1 MDIRALGYL
10 RIETADLAAWR
21 TYVLDILGMAEAEGT
36 TDTRLNVRIDDR
48 THRFQFVA
56 GDRDRLLA
64 AGFEVAN
71 ARALREAAAELE
83 SAGHPVKQ
91 ADDATLADR
100 RVQGLIH
107 CEDPS
112 GNPLEIYWGQAQ
124 DHSPLGTPYGNRF
137 VTGGPHG
144 SHGPHNPHE
153 NLGLGHVVLP
163 AAETEATL
171 DFYENL
177 LGFQLRDSM
186 RLPPVAVPTGAP
198 GRDFHWMHF
207 LSPNRRHHSLGLYP
221 GALPPGIV
229 HFMVELETLDDVGYC
244 LDRMNKAGIP
254 IASTLG
260 RHSNDH
266 MVSFYAQAP
275 GGFQVEYGWDGLL
288 VDPATWTAKEIT
300 ADSFWGHQWNG

>member
-21 TYVLDILGMAEAEGT
+21 TYVLDVLGMNEAQGS
-36 TDTRLNVRIDDR
+36 TDTQLNVRIDDR
-48 THRFQFVA
+48 IHRFQFVA
-56 GDRDRLLA
+56 GAQDRLLA

-71 ARALREAAAELE
+71 ARALQDAAAELE
-83 SAGHPVKQ
+83 AAGYAVKGGD
-91 ADDATLADR
+91 AATLADR
-100 RVQGLIH
+100 RVQGLVH

-112 GNPLEIYWGQAQ
+112 GNPLELYWGQAQ
-124 DHSPLGTPYGNRF
+124 DHTPLAAPYGNRF
-137 VTGGPHG
+137 VTGDM
-144 SHGPHNPHE
+144 
-153 NLGLGHVVLP
+153 GLGHVVLP
-163 AAETEATL
+163 APDTEATL

-186 RLPPVAVPTGAP
+186 KLPPVAVPTGAP
-198 GRDFHWMHF
+198 GKDFHWMHF

-229 HFMVELETLDDVGYC
+229 HFMVELERLDDVGYC

-275 GGFQVEYGWDGLL
+275 GGFQVEYGWDGLI

>member
-21 TYVLDILGMAEAEGT
+21 TYVLDVLGMTEGRGS
-36 TDTRLNVRIDDR
+36 TDSRLLVRIDDR
-48 THRFQFVA
+48 VHRFQFVA
-56 GDRDRLLA
+56 GTRDRLLA

-71 ARALREAAAELE
+71 AKALAQAARELEAAGVAVEH
-83 SAGHPVKQ
+83 G
-91 ADDATLADR
+91 DDATLADR

-107 CEDPS
+107 CEDPG

-124 DHSPLGTPYGNRF
+124 DHGPLAAPYGNRF
-137 VTGGPHG
+137 VTGD
-144 SHGPHNPHE
+144 
-153 NLGLGHVVLP
+153 LGLGHVVLP
-163 AAETEATL
+163 APDTETTL
-171 DFYENL
+171 GFYEDL

-186 RLPPVAVPTGAP
+186 RLPPAAVPTGAP
-198 GRDFHWMHF
+198 GKDVHRMYF
-207 LSPNRRHHSLGLYP
+207 LSPNGRHHSLGLYP

-229 HFMVELETLDDVGYC
+229 HFMVELESLDDVGYC
-244 LDRMNKAGIP
+244 LDRMHAAGIP

-260 RHSNDH
+260 RHSNDR

-275 GGFQVEYGWDGLL
+275 GGFQVEYGWDGLV

-300 ADSFWGHQWNG
+300 ADSFWGHQWSG

>member
-21 TYVLDILGMAEAEGT
+21 GYVLDVLGMTEAQGS
-36 TDTRLNVRIDDR
+36 TDAQLNVRIDDR
-48 THRFQFVA
+48 IHRFQFVA
-56 GDRDRLLA
+56 GAQDRLLA
-64 AGFEVAN
+64 AGFELAN
-71 ARALREAAAELE
+71 AKALAEAAAELE
-83 SAGHPVKQ
+83 AAGYAVKP
-91 ADDATLADR
+91 ADATTLADR
-100 RVQGLIH
+100 RVQGLVH

-112 GNPLEIYWGQAQ
+112 GNPLELYWGQAQ
-124 DHSPLGTPYGNRF
+124 DHTPLASPYGNRF
-137 VTGGPHG
+137 VTG
-144 SHGPHNPHE
+144 E
-153 NLGLGHVVLP
+153 LGLGHVVLP
-163 AAETEATL
+163 APDTETTL

-186 RLPPVAVPTGAP
+186 KLPPVAVPTGAP
-198 GRDFHWMHF
+198 GKDFHWMHF

-229 HFMVELETLDDVGYC
+229 HFMVELERLDDVGYC
-244 LDRMNKAGIP
+244 LDRMNAAGIP

-275 GGFQVEYGWDGLL
+275 GGFQVEYGWDGLI

>member
-10 RIETADLAAWR
+10 RIETTDLPAWR
-21 TYVLDILGMAEAEGT
+21 TYVLDHLGMTEAPGSTPES
-36 TDTRLNVRIDDR
+36 LHVRIDDR
-48 THRFQFVA
+48 VHRFQFLA
-56 GDRDRLLA
+56 GEQDRLLA

-71 ARALREAAAELE
+71 ARALEEAAAELE
-83 SAGHPVKQ
+83 AAGFPVKQ
-91 ADDATLADR
+91 ADAATLADR

-112 GNPLEIYWGQAQ
+112 GNPLELYWGQAQ
-124 DHSPLGTPYGNRF
+124 DHTPLASPYGNRF
-137 VTGGPHG
+137 VTG
-144 SHGPHNPHE
+144 E
-153 NLGLGHVVLP
+153 LGLGHVVLP
-163 AAETEATL
+163 APDTEATL
-171 DFYENL
+171 AFYEDL

-229 HFMVELETLDDVGYC
+229 HFMVELEKLDDVGYC
-244 LDRMNKAGIP
+244 LDRMNRAGVP

-275 GGFQVEYGWDGLL
+275 GGFQVEYGWDGLV

>member
-10 RIETADLAAWR
+10 RIETTDLPAWR
-21 TYVLDILGMAEAEGT
+21 TYVLDLLGMTEAPGSSPE
-36 TDTRLNVRIDDR
+36 DLHVRIDDR
-48 THRFQFVA
+48 VHRLRFLA
-56 GDRDRLLA
+56 GQRDRLLA

-71 ARALREAAAELE
+71 ARALEEAAAELE
-83 SAGHPVKQ
+83 AAGFPVKE
-91 ADDATLADR
+91 ADAATLADR

-112 GNPLEIYWGQAQ
+112 GNPLELYWGQAQ
-124 DHSPLGTPYGNRF
+124 DHTPLASPYGNRF
-137 VTGGPHG
+137 VTG
-144 SHGPHNPHE
+144 E
-153 NLGLGHVVLP
+153 LGLGHVVLP
-163 AAETEATL
+163 APDTEATL
-171 DFYENL
+171 AFYEDL

-198 GRDFHWMHF
+198 GRDFHWMRF

-221 GALPPGIV
+221 GALAPGIV
-229 HFMVELETLDDVGYC
+229 HFMVELEKLDDVGYC
-244 LDRMNKAGIP
+244 LDRMNRAGVP

-275 GGFQVEYGWDGLL
+275 GGFQVEYGWDGLV

>member
-10 RIETADLAAWR
+10 RIETADLPAWR
-21 TYVLDILGMAEAEGT
+21 TYVLDLLGMTEAPGST
-36 TDTRLNVRIDDR
+36 PGSLHVRIDDR
-48 THRFQFVA
+48 VHRFQFVA
-56 GDRDRLLA
+56 GEQDRLLA

-71 ARALREAAAELE
+71 ARALEEAAAELE
-83 SAGHPVKQ
+83 GAGIPVKQ
-91 ADDATLADR
+91 ADAATLADR
-100 RVQGLIH
+100 RVRGLIH

-112 GNPLEIYWGQAQ
+112 GNPLELYWGQAQ
-124 DHSPLGTPYGNRF
+124 DHTPLASPYGNRF
-137 VTGGPHG
+137 VTG
-144 SHGPHNPHE
+144 E
-153 NLGLGHVVLP
+153 LGLGHVVLP
-163 AAETEATL
+163 APDTEATL
-171 DFYENL
+171 AFYEDL

-229 HFMVELETLDDVGYC
+229 HFMVELEKLDDVGYC
-244 LDRMNKAGIP
+244 LDRMNRAGVP

>member
-21 TYVLDILGMAEAEGT
+21 GYVLDVLGMTEAQGS
-36 TDTRLNVRIDDR
+36 TDAQLNVRIDDR
-48 THRFQFVA
+48 IHRFQFVA
-56 GDRDRLLA
+56 GAQDRLLA

-71 ARALREAAAELE
+71 AKALAEAAAELE
-83 SAGHPVKQ
+83 AAGYAVKPG
-91 ADDATLADR
+91 DATTLADR
-100 RVQGLIH
+100 RVQGLVH

-112 GNPLEIYWGQAQ
+112 GNPLELYWGQAQ
-124 DHSPLGTPYGNRF
+124 DHTPLASPYGNRF
-137 VTGGPHG
+137 VTG
-144 SHGPHNPHE
+144 E
-153 NLGLGHVVLP
+153 LGLGHVVLP
-163 AAETEATL
+163 APDTETTL

-186 RLPPVAVPTGAP
+186 KLPPVAVPTGAP
-198 GRDFHWMHF
+198 GKDFHWMHF

-229 HFMVELETLDDVGYC
+229 HFMVELERLDDVGYC
-244 LDRMNKAGIP
+244 LDRMNAAGIP

-275 GGFQVEYGWDGLL
+275 GGFQVEYGWDGLI

>member
-21 TYVLDILGMAEAEGT
+21 GYVLDVLGMTEAQGS
-36 TDTRLNVRIDDR
+36 TDAQLNVRIDDR
-48 THRFQFVA
+48 IHRFQFVA
-56 GDRDRLLA
+56 GAQDRLLA
-64 AGFEVAN
+64 AGFELAN
-71 ARALREAAAELE
+71 AKALAEAAAELE
-83 SAGHPVKQ
+83 AAGYAVKPG
-91 ADDATLADR
+91 DATTLADR
-100 RVQGLIH
+100 RVQGLVH

-112 GNPLEIYWGQAQ
+112 GNALELYWGQAQ
-124 DHSPLGTPYGNRF
+124 DHTPLASPYGNRF
-137 VTGGPHG
+137 VTG
-144 SHGPHNPHE
+144 E
-153 NLGLGHVVLP
+153 LGLGHVVLP
-163 AAETEATL
+163 APDTETTL

-186 RLPPVAVPTGAP
+186 KLPPVAVPTGAP
-198 GRDFHWMHF
+198 GKDFHWMHF

-229 HFMVELETLDDVGYC
+229 HFMVELERLDDVGYC
-244 LDRMNKAGIP
+244 LDRMNAAGIP

-275 GGFQVEYGWDGLL
+275 GGFQVEYGWDGLI

>member
-1 MDIRALGYL
+1 M
-10 RIETADLAAWR
+10 
-21 TYVLDILGMAEAEGT
+21 
-36 TDTRLNVRIDDR
+36 
-48 THRFQFVA
+48 
-56 GDRDRLLA
+56 
-64 AGFEVAN
+64 
-71 ARALREAAAELE
+71 
-83 SAGHPVKQ
+83 
-91 ADDATLADR
+91 
-100 RVQGLIH
+100 
-107 CEDPS
+107 
-112 GNPLEIYWGQAQ
+112 
-124 DHSPLGTPYGNRF
+124 
-137 VTGGPHG
+137 
-144 SHGPHNPHE
+144 
-153 NLGLGHVVLP
+153 GLGHVVLP
-163 AAETEATL
+163 APDTEATL

-186 RLPPVAVPTGAP
+186 KLPPVAVPTGAP
-198 GRDFHWMHF
+198 GKDFHWMHF

-229 HFMVELETLDDVGYC
+229 HFMVELERLDDVGYC

-275 GGFQVEYGWDGLL
+275 GGFQVEYGWDGLI

>member
-21 TYVLDILGMAEAEGT
+21 SYVLDVLGMTEAQGS
-36 TDTRLNVRIDDR
+36 TDARLNVRIDDR
-48 THRFQFVA
+48 IHRFQFVA
-56 GDRDRLLA
+56 GSQDRLLA
-64 AGFEVAN
+64 AGFELAN
-71 ARALREAAAELE
+71 AKALAEAAAELE
-83 SAGHPVKQ
+83 AAGYAVKPG
-91 ADDATLADR
+91 DATTLADR
-100 RVQGLIH
+100 RVQGLVH

-112 GNPLEIYWGQAQ
+112 GNPLELYWGQAQ
-124 DHSPLGTPYGNRF
+124 DHTPLASPYGNRF
-137 VTGGPHG
+137 VTG
-144 SHGPHNPHE
+144 E
-153 NLGLGHVVLP
+153 LGLGHVVLP
-163 AAETEATL
+163 APDTETTL

-186 RLPPVAVPTGAP
+186 KLPPVAVPTGAP
-198 GRDFHWMHF
+198 GKDFHWMHF

-229 HFMVELETLDDVGYC
+229 HFMVELERLDDVGYC
-244 LDRMNKAGIP
+244 LDRMNAAGIP

-275 GGFQVEYGWDGLL
+275 GGFQVEYGWDGLI

>member
-21 TYVLDILGMAEAEGT
+21 SYVLDVLGMTEAQGS
-36 TDTRLNVRIDDR
+36 TDAQLNVRIDDR
-48 THRFQFVA
+48 IHRFQFVA
-56 GDRDRLLA
+56 GAQDRLLA

-71 ARALREAAAELE
+71 AKALAEAAAELE
-83 SAGHPVKQ
+83 AAGYAVKPGD
-91 ADDATLADR
+91 AATLADR
-100 RVQGLIH
+100 RVQGLVH

-124 DHSPLGTPYGNRF
+124 DHTPLAAPYGNRF
-137 VTGGPHG
+137 VTG
-144 SHGPHNPHE
+144 E
-153 NLGLGHVVLP
+153 LGLGHVVLP
-163 AAETEATL
+163 APDTEATL

-186 RLPPVAVPTGAP
+186 KLPPVAVPAGAP
-198 GRDFHWMHF
+198 GKDFHWMHF

-229 HFMVELETLDDVGYC
+229 HFMVELERLDDVGYC

-275 GGFQVEYGWDGLL
+275 GGFQVEYGWDGLI

>member
-21 TYVLDILGMAEAEGT
+21 TYVLDVLGMTEARGS
-36 TDTRLNVRIDDR
+36 TDGCLGVRIDDR
-48 THRFQFVA
+48 VHRFQFVA
-56 GDRDRLLA
+56 GSQDRLLA
-64 AGFEVAN
+64 AGFELAG
-71 ARALREAAAELE
+71 AKALAEAAAELE
-83 SAGHPVKQ
+83 AAGFAVKPGD
-91 ADDATLADR
+91 AATLADR
-100 RVQGLIH
+100 RVQGLVH

-112 GNPLEIYWGQAQ
+112 GNPLELYWGQAQ
-124 DHSPLGTPYGNRF
+124 DPTPLAAPYGNRF
-137 VTGGPHG
+137 VTG
-144 SHGPHNPHE
+144 E
-153 NLGLGHVVLP
+153 LGLGHVVLP
-163 AAETEATL
+163 APDTEATL

-186 RLPPVAVPTGAP
+186 KLPPVAVPTGAP
-198 GRDFHWMHF
+198 GKDFHWMHF

-229 HFMVELETLDDVGYC
+229 HFMVELERLDDVGYC
-244 LDRMNKAGIP
+244 LDRMNAAGIP

-275 GGFQVEYGWDGLL
+275 GGFQVEYGWDGLI

>member
-21 TYVLDILGMAEAEGT
+21 TFALDVLGMTQGQGS
-36 TDTRLNVRIDDR
+36 TDTLLSVRIDDR
-48 THRFQFVA
+48 VHRLQFVA
-56 GDRDRLLA
+56 GTTDRLLA

-71 ARALREAAAELE
+71 ARALRDAAAELE
-83 SAGHPVKQ
+83 AAGHAVKQ

-107 CEDPS
+107 CEDPG

-124 DHSPLGTPYGNRF
+124 DHSPLAAPYGNRF
-137 VTGGPHG
+137 VTGD
-144 SHGPHNPHE
+144 
-153 NLGLGHVVLP
+153 LGLGHVVLP
-163 AAETEATL
+163 AVEIEASL

-186 RLPPVAVPTGAP
+186 KLPPVAVPTGAP
-198 GRDFHWMHF
+198 GKDFHRMHF

-229 HFMVELETLDDVGYC
+229 HFMVELERLDDVGYC
-244 LDRMNKAGIP
+244 LDRMNAAGIP

-275 GGFQVEYGWDGLL
+275 GGFQVEYGWDGLI
-288 VDPATWTAKEIT
+288 VDPAAWTAKEIT

>member
-21 TYVLDILGMAEAEGT
+21 TYALDVLGMTEGQDS
-36 TDTRLNVRIDDR
+36 TDTQLSVRIDDR
-48 THRFQFVA
+48 VHRLRFVA
-56 GDRDRLLA
+56 GTTDRLLA

-83 SAGHPVKQ
+83 AAGHAVKQ
-91 ADDATLADR
+91 GDDATLADR

-124 DHSPLGTPYGNRF
+124 DHSPLAAPYGNRF
-137 VTGGPHG
+137 VTG
-144 SHGPHNPHE
+144 E
-153 NLGLGHVVLP
+153 MGLGHVVLP
-163 AAETEATL
+163 AAEIGASL

-186 RLPPVAVPTGAP
+186 KLPPVAVPTAAP
-198 GRDFHWMHF
+198 GKDFHWMHF

-229 HFMVELETLDDVGYC
+229 HFMVELERLDDVGYC
-244 LDRMNKAGIP
+244 LDRMNAAGIP

-275 GGFQVEYGWDGLL
+275 GGFQVEYGWDGLI

>member
-10 RIETADLAAWR
+10 RLETTKFEEWR
-21 TYVLDILGMAEAEGT
+21 TYTLDILGMVEASGSTE
-36 TDTRLNVRIDDR
+36 DTLYLRMDDR
-48 THRFQFVA
+48 SHRIAIQA
-56 GDRDRLLA
+56 GESDRLLA
-64 AGFEVAN
+64 AGWEVAG
-71 ARALREAAAELE
+71 AAALAQVTQELEAAGVAVKPADAAELAE
-83 SAGHPVKQ
+83 
-91 ADDATLADR
+91 R

-107 CEDPS
+107 VSDPC
-112 GNPLEIYWGQAQ
+112 GNPLEIFWGQAQ
-124 DHSPLGTPYGNRF
+124 DHTPLGTPYGNRF
-137 VTGGPHG
+137 VTGD
-144 SHGPHNPHE
+144 
-153 NLGLGHVVLP
+153 LGLGHVVLP
-163 AAETEATL
+163 VRDIEAAL

-186 RLPPVAVPTGAP
+186 KLLPQAVPTAKQQ
-198 GRDFHWMHF
+198 RDFHWMHF

-229 HFMVELETLDDVGYC
+229 HFMVELETLDDVGRG
-244 LDRMNKAGIP
+244 LDRMHAAGIP

-260 RHSNDH
+260 RHTNDH

-288 VDPATWTAKEIT
+288 VDPATWVAKEIT